1 MEVYS
6 TLKSSMEHSLFMQIS
21 NLSLETLFTTKV
33 DEHMHEVIR
42 YLQYLHL
49 MIKQ

>member
-1 MEVYS
+1 
-6 TLKSSMEHSLFMQIS
+6 MQIL

-33 DEHMHEVIR
+33 GEHMHAVVR